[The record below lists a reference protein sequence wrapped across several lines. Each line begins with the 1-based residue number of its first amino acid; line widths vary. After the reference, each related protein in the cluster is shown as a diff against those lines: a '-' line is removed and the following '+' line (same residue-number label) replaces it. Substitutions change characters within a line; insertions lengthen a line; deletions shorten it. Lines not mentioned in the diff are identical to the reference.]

1 MSVQPHKFPPI
12 HSFTPFFSYSFCP
25 SDSRQPTQETW
36 IRQRTLWIEIILSY
50 CQSQRL
56 FLVDLNELAKS
67 PLFDNKTI
75 NRRVQREMIDELFAE
90 IVAIGNGEWED
101 KKQKKRCFVWWKK
114 PEEWAA
120 LIYAWAS
127 ENGQKICTVYEIVE
141 GDGTEGLEFH
151 GLNMDAVKRVL
162 EVLVKQGKGQIFYG
176 SSDADMGIK
185 FA

>member
-1 MSVQPHKFPPI
+1 MSVQPHNFPPI

-90 IVAIGNGEWED
+90 LLRLGM
-101 KKQKKRCFVWWKK
+101 
-114 PEEWAA
+114 
-120 LIYAWAS
+120 
-127 ENGQKICTVYEIVE
+127 ENGKTRNKRNDVSY
-141 GDGTEGLEFH
+141 GGRSPRNGLH
-151 GLNMDAVKRVL
+151 
-162 EVLVKQGKGQIFYG
+162 
-176 SSDADMGIK
+176 
-185 FA
+185 